1 LLQGKLRT
9 SMLCALFLCF
19 EAISDL
25 KINLTKSK
33 LVLVGNV
40 SDVDSLA
47 NILGWTMSSL
57 PMEYLGLLLGASFK
71 AKFI

>member
-1 LLQGKLRT
+1 
-9 SMLCALFLCF
+9 MLCALFLCF